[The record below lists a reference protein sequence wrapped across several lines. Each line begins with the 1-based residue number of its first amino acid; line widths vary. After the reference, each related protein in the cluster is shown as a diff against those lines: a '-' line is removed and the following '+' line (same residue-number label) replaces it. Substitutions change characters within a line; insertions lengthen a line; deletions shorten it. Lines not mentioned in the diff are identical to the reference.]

1 MTTEEIKQRIETAIP
16 GANAYV
22 LDPMNDGA
30 HLQAFVICPAFEGMP
45 VFKQQ
50 QMVMAAIKDI
60 FEIVH
65 ANPGKRVIFM
75 ITACEMTLEM
85 FGDWGNMVGIRGVGV
100 RLDGRICNTMKAFEL
115 SEMGIKPG
123 LTVVLE
129 PTQQRILTIIRKRRE
144 QESF

>member
-16 GANAYV
+16 GSSAYV

-30 HLQAFVICPAFEGMP
+30 HLQAFVISPAFEGMP

-65 ANPGKRVIFM
+65 ALGLKTFTPGK
-75 ITACEMTLEM
+75 
-85 FGDWGNMVGIRGVGV
+85 W
-100 RLDGRICNTMKAFEL
+100 
-115 SEMGIKPG
+115 SETKSQYG
-123 LTVVLE
+123 
-129 PTQQRILTIIRKRRE
+129 
-144 QESF
+144 F

>member
-1 MTTEEIKQRIETAIP
+1 MTTEAIKERIETAIP
-16 GANAYV
+16 GSTVHV

-65 ANPGKRVIFM
+65 ALGLKTFTPAK
-75 ITACEMTLEM
+75 
-85 FGDWGNMVGIRGVGV
+85 WGEVKNQYGY
-100 RLDGRICNTMKAFEL
+100 
-115 SEMGIKPG
+115 
-123 LTVVLE
+123 
-129 PTQQRILTIIRKRRE
+129 
-144 QESF
+144 